1 MDLLRW
7 AVVLSATLAVAG
19 AWSAAGAGGWSAYW
33 PAPFMVAATAIGARD
48 LGSLLGGA
56 PTDLP
61 VSALMLG
68 IWAAA
73 VVDVVGLV
81 EIRFWRR
88 GGTEGQGLAAPALL
102 LAGGIVLLLREVASA
117 PATAAGV
124 ASGILVL
131 CAGIL
136 LTALRASIGP
146 PAPGLR
152 LLWPAAWLAGALVAP
167 NAAPVDP
174 LAEARQEMD
183 FVLAGLRGGG
193 ARILRAGDADG
204 SARFARGTVR
214 AFLIDGNDVQIYLIP
229 HDDDSSPEAHLS
241 PRLAVPPP
249 IGGVPHLHVGPHIL
263 VVCITADP
271 RFARQLDKLVH
282 DLGGHRR
289 RGTFA
294 LEMSAPQ

>member
-7 AVVLSATLAVAG
+7 AAVLSAALAAAG
-19 AWSAAGAGGWSAYW
+19 AWPAAGVGRWRAYW
-33 PAPFMVAATAIGARD
+33 PAPFMVAATAIGASV
-48 LGSLLGGA
+48 LVSLLGGA

-61 VSALMLG
+61 LSALMLG

-73 VVDVVGLV
+73 VVDVVGLI
-81 EIRFWRR
+81 EIRFSRR

-124 ASGILVL
+124 ASGVLVL

-136 LTALRASIGP
+136 LTALRVSMGLP
-146 PAPGLR
+146 RPALR
-152 LLWPAAWLAGALVAP
+152 VLWPAALLAGAVVTP
-167 NAAPVDP
+167 RPVPVDM

-183 FVLAGLRGGG
+183 IVLAGLRRGG
-193 ARILRAGDADG
+193 ARILPARDVDG
-204 SARFARGTVR
+204 SARFARGPVR

-249 IGGVPHLHVGPHIL
+249 IGGVPHLHIGPHIL
-263 VVCITADP
+263 VVCITNDP
-271 RFARQLDKLVH
+271 GFVRLLDSLVH
-282 DLGGHRR
+282 DLGGQRHP
-289 RGTFA
+289 GTFA
-294 LEMSAPQ
+294 LEMSASQ